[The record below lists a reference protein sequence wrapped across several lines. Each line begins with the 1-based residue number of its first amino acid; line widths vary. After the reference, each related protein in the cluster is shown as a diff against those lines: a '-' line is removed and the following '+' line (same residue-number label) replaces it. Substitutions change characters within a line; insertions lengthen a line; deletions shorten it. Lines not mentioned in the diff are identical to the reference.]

1 MNVNDI
7 DVHELRKHLRLA
19 NDLVMAHRIVKG
31 LSLDRERVTWAREL
45 IEERVLLA
53 LAETDAAA
61 MPEGWSWQKAAETI
75 SVEIALAI
83 VHEQKSEPRIAGDE
97 PY

>member
-1 MNVNDI
+1 MS
-7 DVHELRKHLRLA
+7 ELRKRPQLA
-19 NDLVMAHRIVKG
+19 NDVVVAHRITKV
-31 LSLDRERVTWAREL
+31 LSLGRGRVTWAREL

-61 MPEGWSWQKAAETI
+61 MPKCWSWQKAAETI

-83 VHEQKSEPRIAGDE
+83 VDEQKSEPRVSGDE

>member
-1 MNVNDI
+1 
-7 DVHELRKHLRLA
+7 
-19 NDLVMAHRIVKG
+19 
-31 LSLDRERVTWAREL
+31 VTWAREL

-53 LAETDAAA
+53 LAETDAVA

-75 SVEIALAI
+75 SVQIALAI
-83 VHEQKSEPRIAGDE
+83 VHEQKTEPRVAGED